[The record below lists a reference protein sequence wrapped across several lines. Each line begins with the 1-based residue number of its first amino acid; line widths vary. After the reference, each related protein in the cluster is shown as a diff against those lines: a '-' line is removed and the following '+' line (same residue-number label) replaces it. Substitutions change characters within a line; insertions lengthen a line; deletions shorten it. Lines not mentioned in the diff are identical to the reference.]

1 MQPSISTSGVPPTAA
16 VTLKHAD
23 GRIVC
28 EPAVGDGPV
37 DAVLKSI
44 QRGTGVELKVADYR
58 VRSVTGGLDAQ
69 GEASVEVELDG
80 RKISGRQRPVK
91 ITPGQIRQLPQ
102 LSYRGTGR
110 RGATACSTDSRD
122 SAS

>member
-1 MQPSISTSGVPPTAA
+1 LLHT
-16 VTLKHAD
+16 D
-23 GRIVC
+23 GRVVC

-69 GEASVEVELDG
+69 GEALVEVEYDG
-80 RKISGRQRPVK
+80 RKISGRGLDTNV
-91 ITPGQIRQLPQ
+91 IAA
-102 LSYRGTGR
+102 S
-110 RGATACSTDSRD
+110 ATAFLQVINRVVARALHPRLKPTDLVPQESVPV
-122 SAS
+122 A